1 MNYSF
6 HPEAEIEFNQ
16 AVDYY
21 ETCQAGLGLAFAKE
35 VFSTVQR
42 ILEHPHAWSRMSEN
56 TRRCLTNRFPFGVI
70 YQIVENEVIVLAVM
84 QLNRRPN
91 YWGERADRADD
102 NEGET

>member
-1 MNYSF
+1 
-6 HPEAEIEFNQ
+6 
-16 AVDYY
+16 
-21 ETCQAGLGLAFAKE
+21 
-35 VFSTVQR
+35 
-42 ILEHPHAWSRMSEN
+42 MSEN

-70 YQIVENEVIVLAVM
+70 YQIVENEVVVLAVM